1 MQGPSVW
8 SSCKRRMTRRQQIT
22 FSFYRVDHIGN
33 KLDSNDI
40 LELEGECWITFIFIL
55 SCVYYYIETDDSDWY
70 LIA

>member
-1 MQGPSVW
+1 
-8 SSCKRRMTRRQQIT
+8 MTRRQQIT

-55 SCVYYYIETDDSDWY
+55 SCVYYYIETDDSD
-70 LIA
+70 